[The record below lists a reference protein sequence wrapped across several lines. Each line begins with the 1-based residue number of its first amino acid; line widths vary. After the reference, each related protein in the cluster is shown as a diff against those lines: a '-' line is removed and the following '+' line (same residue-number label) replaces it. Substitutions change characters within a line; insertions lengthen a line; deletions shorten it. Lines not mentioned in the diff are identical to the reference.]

1 VIIPVFNQAALTA
14 QCLHAVQE
22 LDPCD
27 QVVVVDDA
35 STDSTPA
42 VLAGFGNKIKVVT
55 HTQNL
60 GFAASCNHGAE
71 QATGEFLVFLNNDTV
86 PQAGWLE
93 ALVRYAEAHPRAGV
107 VGSKLIYPDGTIQHA
122 GVVIGQDRFPR
133 HIYSGFPAEHP
144 AVNKSRCFQIVTAA
158 CVLFRL
164 GVFQCAGGFD
174 TGFRNG
180 FEDVDLCLRLGENGC
195 EIHYCA
201 ESVVQHLESVSPGRF
216 GHDRNNVARFREL
229 WLDRV
234 RPDDLDYYVQDDL
247 LHLTYEGRYPIIAE
261 FSPLLATLDGAA
273 RVSRLEDTVRRQSR
287 QLAELRRE
295 NTRLS
300 LELGARMQMS
310 PELEYQQLR
319 RGIRDTVRRLVP
331 IGATVLVTSKG
342 DGALLD
348 LPARRGWHFPQ
359 TERGAY
365 AGHHPANDADAIA
378 ELEGLRAKG
387 AAYLLIPATSLWWLD
402 FYRAFRQHL
411 ETHYVRLATPKELC
425 VLYELT
431 RSVIP
436 AGSAFK
442 ARRGSTFPRPV
453 VREQMA
459 IDSEVSWA

>member
-1 VIIPVFNQAALTA
+1 
-14 QCLHAVQE
+14 
-22 LDPCD
+22 
-27 QVVVVDDA
+27 
-35 STDSTPA
+35 
-42 VLAGFGNKIKVVT
+42 
-55 HTQNL
+55 
-60 GFAASCNHGAE
+60 
-71 QATGEFLVFLNNDTV
+71 
-86 PQAGWLE
+86 LE
-93 ALVRYAEAHPRAGV
+93 ALVRYAETHPRAAV

-144 AVNKSRCFQIVTAA
+144 AVNKSRRFQIVTAA

-164 GVFQCAGGFD
+164 EVFQSAGGFD
-174 TGFRNG
+174 AGFRNG
-180 FEDVDLCLRLGENGC
+180 FEDVDLCLRLGESGY

-216 GHDRNNVARFREL
+216 SRDRDNVARFRER

-273 RVSRLEDTVRRQSR
+273 RASRLEDTVRKQSR

-300 LELGARMQMS
+300 LELGARSQQS

-342 DGALLD
+342 DGALLE

-359 TERGAY
+359 TVWGAY
-365 AGHHPANDADAIA
+365 AGHHPANGADAIA
-378 ELEGLRAKG
+378 DLEALRAKG
-387 AAYLLIPATSLWWLD
+387 ADYLLIPATSLWWLD
-402 FYRAFRQHL
+402 FYREFRQHL

-425 VLYELT
+425 ALYELT
-431 RSVIP
+431 RSDIP
-436 AGSAFK
+436 AGSALK
-442 ARRGSTFPRPV
+442 ARRYSTFPRPV
-453 VREQMA
+453 IRERTT
-459 IDSEVSWA
+459 INSEVSWA